1 MRVLVSPGKPVPIK
15 VPRTVESH
23 NSKTHCNDA
32 ERIREER
39 LLAKFVDQIEKM
51 QQKTAQF
58 NGAARSL
65 FANVDRED
73 EDNDLLRKFFDEID
87 RDRPYCDTSSC
98 VDPVLEGP
106 KNYSLDARLSQVS
119 NNDSQSEMDFNRLTG
134 DYAKENC
141 KQGTCSGYEMGV
153 GAQRNLAGPS
163 GGLPLLNNQAE
174 QQQLLMLELQ
184 KQLQNFTVMIQQQYR
199 QKLGEN
205 EMRETQAQTT
215 QESAVKEAESMRMHS
230 ENADTEIVSTNNS
243 PPLCVLNQMN
253 PVGGLKSTQSIDDVA
268 VDAEQTSHLRKEL
281 QHSRQTKRVD
291 KSEGSLRTKKQVL
304 ENVRVKRSDF
314 AADKDPVVRGKST
327 TYSCKHCNK
336 AFTYKGNLIAH
347 SRIHSGEKPFKCEEC
362 GSSFRR
368 KITLTVHKRI
378 HSGEKPFKCG
388 ECGTFFRFRSNL
400 TVHKRIHT
408 GEKPFKCEECGSSFS
423 QKITLTVHKR
433 IHTGEKPFKCGE
445 CGSSFSH
452 KFTLTAHKRIHSG
465 ERPFECRIC
474 NVAFRHKSNL
484 SHHLLIHSNERPFGC
499 DICKQSF
506 RSKRIL
512 SDHMNLHSGN
522 RPHKCNVCQKTF
534 HQQPT
539 LYKHRKVH
547 SEEEE

>member
-378 HSGEKPFKCG
+378 HSGEKPFKC
-388 ECGTFFRFRSNL
+388 
-400 TVHKRIHT
+400 
-408 GEKPFKCEECGSSFS
+408 EECGSSFS

-445 CGSSFSH
+445 CGTFFRFRSN
-452 KFTLTAHKRIHSG
+452 LTVHKRVHTG
-465 ERPFECRIC
+465 EKPFECRIC
-474 NVAFRHKSNL
+474 NVAFNQKPNL
-484 SHHLLIHSNERPFGC
+484 SRHLLIHTNDKPFIC

-506 RSKRIL
+506 RRKDTL
-512 SDHMNLHSGN
+512 SDHMNIHRRN
-522 RPHKCNVCQKTF
+522 RLYKYNVCQKAFRQTVYAET
-534 HQQPT
+534 T
-539 LYKHRKVH
+539 LRTK
-547 SEEEE
+547 

>member
-378 HSGEKPFKCG
+378 HSGEKPF
-388 ECGTFFRFRSNL
+388 
-400 TVHKRIHT
+400 
-408 GEKPFKCEECGSSFS
+408 
-423 QKITLTVHKR
+423 
-433 IHTGEKPFKCGE
+433 
-445 CGSSFSH
+445 
-452 KFTLTAHKRIHSG
+452 
-465 ERPFECRIC
+465 ECRIC
-474 NVAFRHKSNL
+474 NVAFSQKPNL
-484 SHHLLIHSNERPFGC
+484 SRHLLIHTNEKPFSC

-506 RSKRIL
+506 RRKGIL
-512 SDHMNLHSGN
+512 SDHMNIHSGN

-539 LYKHRKVH
+539 LSKHRKVH
-547 SEEEE
+547 SEEEEWPTDIQFLKEIQNFKFIQREY